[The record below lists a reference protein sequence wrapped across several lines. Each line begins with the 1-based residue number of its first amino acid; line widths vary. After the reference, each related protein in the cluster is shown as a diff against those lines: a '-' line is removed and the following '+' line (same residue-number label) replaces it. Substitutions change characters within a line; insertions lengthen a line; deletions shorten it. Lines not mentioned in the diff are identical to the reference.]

1 MEQEKFCGR
10 EGREEISIYTHEK
23 KSKQRATLMT
33 ICSGKLLEKFLYTT
47 VKMRI
52 VLT

>member
-1 MEQEKFCGR
+1 MEQGKFCGR

-23 KSKQRATLMT
+23 ESKQRAILLTL
-33 ICSGKLLEKFLYTT
+33 CSGKLLKFLYTI

-52 VLT
+52 VLA